1 MEIQC
6 SNQVAQC
13 MTPFFKKETR
23 ESFPCGK
30 CPECLKRRV
39 SGWSFRLKKEMQRAT
54 SAFFITLTYD
64 TDHVPISPNGFM
76 TLDKKHPPL
85 WIKRLRKFNQ
95 DSGNPIKYYLCG
107 EYGTDSKR
115 PHYHVII
122 FNVPLSLIIGETPS
136 DHAFAYPEI
145 YLDGKYPFKS
155 QSWIHGHITIGQ
167 VNEASI
173 GYCLKYMQKPVC
185 KILHDRDDRQIQF
198 SLMSK
203 KLGDNYLT
211 PQMKKWHKG
220 DLLNRMYVPIEDG
233 KKIAMPRYY
242 KEKIY
247 TKTQRQIIGMTME
260 NKDRDEKSKQTSKQE
275 RAEYDKKIG
284 LVHKFE
290 KEQRKTTL

>member
-1 MEIQC
+1 M
-6 SNQVAQC
+6 AQC

-54 SAFFITLTYD
+54 AAFFITLTYD

-76 TLDKKHPPL
+76 SLNKKHPPL
-85 WIKRLRKFNQ
+85 WIKRLRKFYT
-95 DSGNPIKYYLCG
+95 DLEHPTKYYLCG

-115 PHYHVII
+115 PHYHVIL
-122 FNVPLSLIIGETPS
+122 FNYPLETLIGTS
-136 DHAFAYPEI
+136 AARNAYNYPEI
-145 YLDGKYPFKS
+145 YLDGKFPHHTS
-155 QSWIHGHITIGQ
+155 EWPQGHITIGQ
-167 VNEASI
+167 VNEKTVQ
-173 GYCLKYMQKPVC
+173 YTLKYMCKPQTRV
-185 KILHDRDDRQIQF
+185 LHTRDDRQIQF

-203 KLGDNYLT
+203 GLGSNYLT
-211 PQMKKWHKG
+211 PQMKKWHKS
-220 DLLNRMYVPIEDG
+220 DLLNRMYIPIEDN
-233 KKIAMPRYY
+233 KKVAMPRYY

-247 TKTQRQIIGMTME
+247 TKIQRQIIGMTME

-275 RAEYDKKIG
+275 QAEYDKKVGSIERF
-284 LVHKFE
+284 K